1 MLYRTKYISFARCP
15 DKFTIFRFCSN
26 VNKLLL
32 FVGCFASN
40 DCRAHHVAGSNLWGL
55 SKIWKYLLT
64 DFRVLTSYSI
74 NILFHPSNCAQLV
87 FITESSSS
95 HLIWKLEPDFPQ
107 NSAALKFIY
116 CDTFA
121 TWQIRWARASARED
135 IKVFLLWKRF
145 FPWKI
150 SFNLAYIIPLFS
162 PVQHIFILFSTP
174 SCSSWEYHNAV
185 DSTRWRK
192 IGSAH
197 GEHTQVVDVTG

>member
-1 MLYRTKYISFARCP
+1 MLYRTKYISFARFP

-40 DCRAHHVAGSNLWGL
+40 DCRAHPVAGSNLWGL

-95 HLIWKLEPDFPQ
+95 HLIWKLEPNYPQ
-107 NSAALKFIY
+107 NSALKFIY

-135 IKVFLLWKRF
+135 IKVFFIVKKILPLKNF
-145 FPWKI
+145 FQSCLYHPTFLSSAAHFHFIFHTFLFELRI
-150 SFNLAYIIPLFS
+150 S
-162 PVQHIFILFSTP
+162 
-174 SCSSWEYHNAV
+174 
-185 DSTRWRK
+185 
-192 IGSAH
+192 
-197 GEHTQVVDVTG
+197 